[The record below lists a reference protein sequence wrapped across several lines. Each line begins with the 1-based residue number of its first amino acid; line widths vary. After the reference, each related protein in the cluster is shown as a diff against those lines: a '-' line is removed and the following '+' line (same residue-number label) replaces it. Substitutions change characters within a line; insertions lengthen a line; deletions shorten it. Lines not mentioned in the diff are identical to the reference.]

1 MARDWTGKLSE
12 ARRLLAWVEAMK
24 RGRYPNAT
32 TLAADLSARAAAGS
46 GVCPRTL
53 HRDLVVLRRRLHAP
67 IEYDAL
73 RHGYRLT
80 DPEWCFPL
88 EELRGELFY
97 ASLLGEALSVSLL
110 PDPLRF
116 SLQEAMRI
124 RLAAAEPADFDA
136 DLLRAVVFAT
146 GATAELDPTVFD
158 VVHQAWR
165 ERRRLRLRYQ
175 GTGDSEAVQRD
186 VDVHAL
192 FLSQGAWYARVHC
205 HLRDAPRSLAIHR
218 IREPSLLRHRFRRD
232 EALLVAVRQGDVF
245 DYELVR
251 NVVIDCAPEKA
262 RVVSERE
269 WFPGQKTKALPG
281 GGVRATFAQV
291 PRPEV
296 VHWVMSYCGH
306 LTVRRPKDLVEEIRQ
321 AGHRIARQ
329 HGRMKKEPGTA
340 VTGGR

>member
-1 MARDWTGKLSE
+1 MARDWTGKLSQ

-32 TLAADLSARAAAGS
+32 TLAADLSARAGSHS

-53 HRDLVVLRRRLHAP
+53 HRDLAVLRHRLHAP
-67 IEYDAL
+67 IEYDPL
-73 RHGYRLT
+73 HKGFLLT

-88 EELRGELFY
+88 EQLRGELFY

-146 GATAELDPTVFD
+146 GATAELDPAVFD
-158 VVHQAWR
+158 VIHQAWR
-165 ERRRLRLRYQ
+165 ERRRARLCYQ
-175 GTGDSEAVQRD
+175 GTGDGGAVQRD

-218 IREPSLLRHRFRRD
+218 IREPSLLRQRFRRD
-232 EALLVAVRQGDVF
+232 EALLAAVRQGSVF
-245 DYELVR
+245 DYEIVR

-269 WFPGQKTKALPG
+269 WFPGQKTKPLPG

-306 LTVRRPKDLVEEIRQ
+306 LTVRRPEDLVEEIRR
-321 AGHRIARQ
+321 AGQRIAVKHTRP
-329 HGRMKKEPGTA
+329 R
-340 VTGGR
+340 RSS